1 MSTVAVPRLSTVV
14 AELSATAVTVAEPS
28 TGPSTIAITGPF
40 TVVVTQPYAV
50 AATEPFTIT
59 VTDPSVAVAV
69 AVAESSVAG
78 TRYPHSGAGTGCG
91 VFSRTHTISG
101 NVFLFVTTNGGAL
114 P

>member
-1 MSTVAVPRLSTVV
+1 MPTVAVPRLSTVV
-14 AELSATAVTVAEPS
+14 AELSATAVAVAKPS
-28 TGPSTIAITGPF
+28 TGPYTIAITGPF
-40 TVVVTQPYAV
+40 TVVVTEPYAV

-59 VTDPSVAVAV
+59 V